1 MHVLENLTE
10 LINKKSC
17 DILDFLCKQYPQ
29 TKIEAPNVA
38 LRELLP
44 QIDNQGRVKYDLVSQ
59 SGIIFTYNED
69 KDYTS
74 DIMRAINFMIDKSNE
89 QFEGFRTTMRE
100 IFEEVYLPIHKR
112 GKNIEAEGL
121 TQ

>member
-1 MHVLENLTE
+1 M
-10 LINKKSC
+10 
-17 DILDFLCKQYPQ
+17 
-29 TKIEAPNVA
+29 
-38 LRELLP
+38 
-44 QIDNQGRVKYDLVSQ
+44 KYDLVSQ

-100 IFEEVYLPIHKR
+100 IFEEVYVPIHKR